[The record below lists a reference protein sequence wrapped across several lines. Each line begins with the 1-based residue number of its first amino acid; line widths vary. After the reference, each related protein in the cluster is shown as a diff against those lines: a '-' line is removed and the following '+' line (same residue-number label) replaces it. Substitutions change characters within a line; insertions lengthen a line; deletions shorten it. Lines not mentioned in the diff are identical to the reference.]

1 MANITAQQVKELR
14 DKTGAGMADC
24 KKALEES
31 NGEMQAAVEFL
42 RKKGAASVEKRADR
56 DTNEGVVSTK
66 VSDNGQVASIIK
78 ITCETDFVARNEE
91 FINFA
96 NTIASVVYDKA
107 PSNKEELFS
116 IDLNGNKIED
126 KYNEIL
132 SKFSEKIEVSQF
144 EKVNTN
150 GFLVDY
156 IHGGSKLGVLVEVNS
171 PKVNDTAKTLV
182 RDIAM
187 QVAAMNP
194 AFLDRS
200 QVTQEILDKEKE
212 IYKQQAE
219 QEGKPADIAEKVA
232 QGRINKFYKENC
244 LVEQQFVKDG
254 TLTVNDVL
262 KKISAEAGEDVK
274 INQFI
279 RYSIG
284 G

>member
-1 MANITAQQVKELR
+1 MANVTAQQVKELR

-31 NGEMQAAVEFL
+31 NGEMQTAIEFL

-66 VSDNGQVASIIK
+66 VSENGQTASIAK

-91 FINFA
+91 FIDFA
-96 NTIASVVYDKA
+96 NTIATVVYDKS
-107 PSNKEELFS
+107 PKDKDELLATN
-116 IDLNGNKIED
+116 LNGSKVED

-132 SKFSEKIEVSQF
+132 SKFSEKIEVGQF
-144 EKVNTN
+144 ERINTS
-150 GFLVDY
+150 GYLVDY
-156 IHGGSKLGVLVEVNS
+156 IHGGSKLGVIVEVSS
-171 PKVNDTAKTLV
+171 PKINDEARVLV

-194 AFLDRS
+194 SFLDRS
-200 QVTQEILDKEKE
+200 TVTQEILDKEKE
-212 IYKQQAE
+212 IYKQQAQE
-219 QEGKPADIAEKVA
+219 EGKPADIAEKVA
-232 QGRINKFYKENC
+232 EGRINKFYKENC
-244 LVEQQFVKDG
+244 LVEQQYVKDG
-254 TLTVNDVL
+254 NMTINDVL
-262 KKISAEAGEDVK
+262 KKISEKVGEEVK
-274 INQFI
+274 INQFV